1 MDAAKEKVGH
11 QASQAPNSSGASS
24 PEAHGQGEGDAAA
37 ASQNASGREKE
48 AYLGYAEQLAN
59 LFVEMGRLRASDRLN
74 NNMRGLPAVMRV
86 LAMADGPISP
96 SEIASRTGVSDA
108 RVANALRTLEERGFV
123 ERRQSEGD
131 RRRVEVVLT
140 AEGFAQDERMRSEGL
155 EHMAEFLAELGE
167 EDCRDL
173 IRLVGRIENL
183 MALRK
188 EQGRQVKA
196 PEDPWRQSA
205 HKGE

>member
-1 MDAAKEKVGH
+1 MDAAKEKVGP
-11 QASQAPNSSGASS
+11 QAPQDPNASGASL
-24 PEAHGQGEGDAAA
+24 PEVHGPIEGDAAA
-37 ASQNASGREKE
+37 TSQNASEREAE
-48 AYLGYAEQLAN
+48 AYLGYAGQLAH
-59 LFVEMGRLRASDRLN
+59 LFGEMGRLRASDRLN
-74 NNMRGLPAVMRV
+74 KNMRGLPAVMRV

-167 EDCRDL
+167 EDCREL
-173 IRLVGRIENL
+173 IRLVGRVEKV
-183 MALRK
+183 MERRK
-188 EQGRQVKA
+188 EQGRMIRP
-196 PEDPWRQSA
+196 PEDPWGQ
-205 HKGE
+205 HVKKGE